1 MYKKT
6 DLHMKTVFKEKGLYP
21 LSFKIIMFL
30 LFFNGARHVK
40 TGEAVIHLQKTC
52 ISIISY

>member
-21 LSFKIIMFL
+21 LSLKIIMFL